1 MQHFFGT
8 TAIGLMHWGCII
20 TAAAVFFG
28 LVELEKFLL
37 RQTGR

>member
-8 TAIGLMHWGCII
+8 AAINFTHWNYILAATAI
-20 TAAAVFFG
+20 FFG

-37 RQTGR
+37 HP